1 MFESIVPAEMGP
13 VTPVPGDAG
22 AVLVRGWAAGLSD
35 LDQEVSEGVRI
46 DRITAMEELKAALAA
61 AQARETEAFVAS
73 RREARAAAGISAEKR
88 GRGLAKEVGLAR
100 KDSPNRGGR
109 HLGMATTLVREMPYT
124 YQALA
129 QGRLNEWR
137 ATILVRETACL
148 AVEDRAAVDRELCAD
163 PATLQGCGDQRIGAL
178 AKQAALQLDPHA
190 VVRRAAKAETGRH
203 VSCRPAP
210 DTMAY
215 VSALLPVVQGVA
227 VTAALVKAA
236 DRLKAQGD
244 ERGRGQLMAD
254 ILVERVTGQPAESPA
269 KIEVQ
274 LVMTDR
280 TLFQGDSEPAH
291 LAGYGIVPAQ
301 WARDLLRT
309 ENTDHENANG
319 REAGPAAAGHPI
331 KGAAEGSGEAV
342 AGPADAGTGNGA
354 TGSGPP
360 KTDERIP
367 PTGPPGSRRD
377 PGGAGDAAEVE
388 VWVRRLY
395 TAPGTGQLLGMDSR
409 ARLMPA
415 GMQRVIQAR
424 DQLCRTPWCDAP
436 IRHHD
441 HVVPWR
447 NAGDTSEVNGQGL
460 CEACN
465 LAKEAD
471 DWHAQ
476 TVPGPRHTVETTT
489 PTGHTYQSTA
499 PALPGTPPA
508 PATEQPDELP
518 EPALNQ
524 HLKALSP
531 DEESVPVPQEAPL
544 LKMVEELAAEEPL
557 TSAVNRAITGCV
569 DFIYYRAA

>member
-1 MFESIVPAEMGP
+1 MFESIVPAEMRP
-13 VTPVPGDAG
+13 VKPVPDDPG
-22 AVLVRGWAAGLSD
+22 AVLVRGWAAELPD

-46 DRITAMEELKAALAA
+46 DRITAMEDLKAALAA

-88 GRGLAKEVGLAR
+88 GRGLAKEIGLAR
-100 KDSPNRGGR
+100 KDSPNRGGK
-109 HLGMATTLVREMPYT
+109 HLGLATTLVREMPYT

-129 QGRLNEWR
+129 QGRLNEWQ

-163 PATLQGCGDQRIGAL
+163 PTTLQGCGDKRIGAL
-178 AKQAALQLDPHA
+178 AKQAALRLDPHA

-227 VTAALVKAA
+227 VTAALIKAA

-254 ILVERVTGQPAESPA
+254 ILVERVTGQPARNPA

-309 ENTDHENANG
+309 ENTDHENVNG
-319 REAGPAAAGHPI
+319 REEHAVGSLI

-342 AGPADAGTGNGA
+342 AGPADADNGNGA

-360 KTDERIP
+360 KTDEPVPVTDAAGANGDTGTAGNTREAGSA
-367 PTGPPGSRRD
+367 TGPPGFKPRAS
-377 PGGAGDAAEVE
+377 ADAPEVE

-447 NAGDTSEVNGQGL
+447 NAGQTSEINGQGL

-471 DWHAQ
+471 GWHTQ
-476 TVPGPRHTVETTT
+476 TVHGPRHTVETTT

-518 EPALNQ
+518 DPLSIFEQALGHIDFLYRPA
-524 HLKALSP
+524 A
-531 DEESVPVPQEAPL
+531 
-544 LKMVEELAAEEPL
+544 
-557 TSAVNRAITGCV
+557 
-569 DFIYYRAA
+569 

>member
-1 MFESIVPAEMGP
+1 M
-13 VTPVPGDAG
+13 
-22 AVLVRGWAAGLSD
+22 
-35 LDQEVSEGVRI
+35 
-46 DRITAMEELKAALAA
+46 
-61 AQARETEAFVAS
+61 
-73 RREARAAAGISAEKR
+73 
-88 GRGLAKEVGLAR
+88 
-100 KDSPNRGGR
+100 
-109 HLGMATTLVREMPYT
+109 
-124 YQALA
+124 
-129 QGRLNEWR
+129 
-137 ATILVRETACL
+137 
-148 AVEDRAAVDRELCAD
+148 
-163 PATLQGCGDQRIGAL
+163 
-178 AKQAALQLDPHA
+178 
-190 VVRRAAKAETGRH
+190 VRRAAKAETERH

-210 DTMAY
+210 DTMAN

-254 ILVERVTGQPAESPA
+254 ILVERVTGQPARNPA

-319 REAGPAAAGHPI
+319 GEVGADIIGAGNGGTDHPAASSPLT
-331 KGAAEGSGEAV
+331 GAEEDKIV
-342 AGPADAGTGNGA
+342 AGPADAGNGTGA

-360 KTDERIP
+360 GRVEPVPVADAAGANGDTETVGNTRESGSAP
-367 PTGPPGSRRD
+367 GPPGSSRD
-377 PGGAGDAAEVE
+377 PGYAGDAAEVE

-447 NAGDTSEVNGQGL
+447 DAGDTSEVNGQGL

-471 DWHAQ
+471 GWHAQ

-518 EPALNQ
+518 EPLSTFEQALGRIDF
-524 HLKALSP
+524 LYRP
-531 DEESVPVPQEAPL
+531 
-544 LKMVEELAAEEPL
+544 AA
-557 TSAVNRAITGCV
+557 
-569 DFIYYRAA
+569 

>member
-1 MFESIVPAEMGP
+1 MGP

-100 KDSPNRGGR
+100 KDSPNRGGK
-109 HLGMATTLVREMPYT
+109 HLGLATTLVREMPYT

-148 AVEDRAAVDRELCAD
+148 RVEDRAAVDRELCAD
-163 PATLQGCGDQRIGAL
+163 PTTLQGCGDQRIGAL
-178 AKQAALQLDPHA
+178 AKQAALRLDPHA

-254 ILVERVTGQPAESPA
+254 ILVERVTGQPAQSPA

-291 LAGYGIVPAQ
+291 LTGYGIVPAH

-309 ENTDHENANG
+309 ENTDHEYANG
-319 REAGPAAAGHPI
+319 GEEHTVGSLI
-331 KGAAEGSGEAV
+331 KGAANGSGEAV
-342 AGPADAGTGNGA
+342 AGPADAGNGTGV

-360 KTDERIP
+360 
-367 PTGPPGSRRD
+367 
-377 PGGAGDAAEVE
+377 GAGEPVPVADAAG
-388 VWVRRLY
+388 
-395 TAPGTGQLLGMDSR
+395 A
-409 ARLMPA
+409 
-415 GMQRVIQAR
+415 
-424 DQLCRTPWCDAP
+424 
-436 IRHHD
+436 
-441 HVVPWR
+441 
-447 NAGDTSEVNGQGL
+447 NGDTRTAGNTR
-460 CEACN
+460 EA
-465 LAKEAD
+465 
-471 DWHAQ
+471 W
-476 TVPGPRHTVETTT
+476 
-489 PTGHTYQSTA
+489 
-499 PALPGTPPA
+499 
-508 PATEQPDELP
+508 
-518 EPALNQ
+518 
-524 HLKALSP
+524 
-531 DEESVPVPQEAPL
+531 
-544 LKMVEELAAEEPL
+544 AA
-557 TSAVNRAITGCV
+557 
-569 DFIYYRAA
+569 